1 MRLVDLGQ
9 DEIVVVFVEAGARW
23 STGAGRDS
31 VDVRLA
37 VVLEHALELADCVLV
52 LDETVLQLMAFVAEV
67 GQCRVLLDEHLFD
80 ALVLVEHVRVHFAKV
95 VQLVSET

>member
-9 DEIVVVFVEAGARW
+9 NEIVVVLVEAGARR

-37 VVLEHALELADCVLV
+37 VVLEHALELPDCVLV
-52 LDETVLQLMAFVAEV
+52 LDETVLELMAFVAEV
-67 GQCRVLLDEHLFD
+67 G
-80 ALVLVEHVRVHFAKV
+80 
-95 VQLVSET
+95 